1 MLLNIYYAIGTIV
14 YQTDKKIF
22 YFHIAY
28 TLIQESSFIKILNND
43 TVYHWIYVD
52 ILGSMKYGS

>member
-1 MLLNIYYAIGTIV
+1 MLLNIYYAIGTTV

-28 TLIQESSFIKILNND
+28 TLIQENSFIKILNND
-43 TVYHWIYVD
+43 TVYH
-52 ILGSMKYGS
+52 